1 MGEHVN
7 TKKDTKKHHKAGFS
21 ESRDVR
27 VERAS
32 RVSFKN
38 YMQNLEDELL
48 EQELTE
54 TDWVVERG
62 CRDGDEIS
70 WIEID
75 TFATEEEAEAER
87 VRLEKSER
95 YDGDVFRIR
104 EV

>member
-27 VERAS
+27 VERAR
-32 RVSFKN
+32 RVSFKS

-48 EQELTE
+48 EQELSETE
-54 TDWVVERG
+54 WVIEHG
-62 CRDGDEIS
+62 FPDGDEMN
-70 WIEID
+70 WVEVGM
-75 TFATEEEAEAER
+75 FKTEEEAEAEIEVLEKTARAGEQFR
-87 VRLEKSER
+87 VR
-95 YDGDVFRIR
+95 